1 MEALEIAAQEEEE
14 VVVVVMEVME
24 GEGVVVMGEDEDVE
38 ISRNTVRNFCPNHLH
53 AFRSPDSN
61 TCRYGHYPSRR
72 ITTHLKC

>member
-1 MEALEIAAQEEEE
+1 MEVVMEAREIAAPEEEEE
-14 VVVVVMEVME
+14 V
-24 GEGVVVMGEDEDVE
+24 VVVMGEDEDVE